1 MTANNHSKDMSN
13 ETKADDCVAV
23 RKLARATQGEAI
35 QQRRI
40 ASFPLSSPKRNV
52 TTDGRLTMTF
62 DKKTFSE
69 EAESHKVDAN
79 VVAAEAKKFNDKAKE
94 LLTDKAELKKLIG
107 HIDLTTLSGDDT
119 RRRVEALIE
128 KALRPLSKEPDVRC
142 AAVCIYPA
150 RVADAKNYVMNKS
163 EKMNIAC
170 VAAGFPSGQYRL
182 ESRVLEVKLAVEDGA
197 DEIDIV
203 INRAAALEQDWKCVH
218 DEVAAF
224 KAACGKAHMKTILA
238 TGELQSYE
246 NIYRASWAAMLAGS
260 DFIKTSTGKESV
272 NATPE
277 VAYVMCTAIKRY
289 FDLTGRRVGFKPAG
303 GLKTPLDALVYRVL
317 VEEVLGNEWLT
328 PQLFRFGA
336 SSLLDNVIKAL

>member
-1 MTANNHSKDMSN
+1 
-13 ETKADDCVAV
+13 
-23 RKLARATQGEAI
+23 
-35 QQRRI
+35 
-40 ASFPLSSPKRNV
+40 
-52 TTDGRLTMTF
+52 MTF

-289 FDLTGRRVGFKPAG
+289 FDLTGSVGESGGSALTVLALSYRISELIIRISGRRVGFKPAG